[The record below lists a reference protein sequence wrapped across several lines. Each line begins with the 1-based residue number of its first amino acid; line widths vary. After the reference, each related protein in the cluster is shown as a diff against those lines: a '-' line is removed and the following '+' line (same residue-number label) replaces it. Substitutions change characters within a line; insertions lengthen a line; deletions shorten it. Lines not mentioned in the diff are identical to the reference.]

1 MARDF
6 EDLHDLENLS
16 DSELRDLAR
25 QHLADSRALDVADV
39 TVTAFEGA
47 VHLAGRVGTDQE
59 LRIAERLLT
68 DGLGIQRVVNEL
80 VVDTNR
86 RAESPEAIDEHLVDE
101 AEVEGL
107 LLGDRAL
114 SISPEAE
121 HLADLESDD
130 LGTHDMGR
138 AIADG
143 TPWIPPDGPT
153 PEGFSEG
160 DADAGESSAR

>member
-1 MARDF
+1 MTRDF
-6 EDLHDLENLS
+6 EDIHDLGNLS
-16 DSELRDLAR
+16 DSELRELAR
-25 QHLADSRALDVADV
+25 QHLADSRALDVEDV
-39 TVTAFEGA
+39 TVTARKGE

-68 DGLGIQRVVNEL
+68 DGLGIERVVNEL

-121 HLADLESDD
+121 HRADLESDD
-130 LGTHDMGR
+130 MGTHDVGR